1 MTNISLS
8 RGHTVLKRDI
18 VRLSIQIRI
27 ALAHRLIRSN
37 ADRGPLCSIGGP
49 TAVVPCSQQLHRF
62 SDYPQA
68 RSLLAGL
75 LVVPGVKL
83 ESPLDKKD
91 LVQSLNLGPIWQA
104 SDSLSPRAPGSARR
118 PFLKFAPEPFS
129 KGIFL
134 GSGSKSPSDRFAF
147 VSSRKSKQYFF
158 SSRALRYSSSVI
170 DLRIVRGRRN
180 IAIPPSKDSDV
191 KIANR
196 NVVKASFDSAL
207 VFSNVVFHLDH
218 SVCKRANA
226 QQPLP

>member
-1 MTNISLS
+1 MAAWIFAVISGRYDLPKYNGELGCS
-8 RGHTVLKRDI
+8 SFTSAGPVAN
-18 VRLSIQIRI
+18 RI
-27 ALAHRLIRSN
+27 EDLPATHQATPIAS
-37 ADRGPLCSIGGP
+37 ATCTDTITLCAKS
-49 TAVVPCSQQLHRF
+49 
-62 SDYPQA
+62 
-68 RSLLAGL
+68 AGL
-75 LVVPGVKL
+75 RKSPGL
-83 ESPLDKKD
+83 R
-91 LVQSLNLGPIWQA
+91 
-104 SDSLSPRAPGSARR
+104 DSSSCRR
-118 PFLKFAPEPFS
+118 SFS

-207 VFSNVVFHLDH
+207 VFSNVVFHRDH
-218 SVCKRANA
+218 SVCKRTNA

>member
-83 ESPLDKKD
+83 ESPLDKNRFPFFEVFAAD
-91 LVQSLNLGPIWQA
+91 LCQARPERYIDKGNL
-104 SDSLSPRAPGSARR
+104 
-118 PFLKFAPEPFS
+118 
-129 KGIFL
+129 
-134 GSGSKSPSDRFAF
+134 
-147 VSSRKSKQYFF
+147 FF
-158 SSRALRYSSSVI
+158 
-170 DLRIVRGRRN
+170 
-180 IAIPPSKDSDV
+180 
-191 KIANR
+191 
-196 NVVKASFDSAL
+196 
-207 VFSNVVFHLDH
+207 
-218 SVCKRANA
+218 
-226 QQPLP
+226 